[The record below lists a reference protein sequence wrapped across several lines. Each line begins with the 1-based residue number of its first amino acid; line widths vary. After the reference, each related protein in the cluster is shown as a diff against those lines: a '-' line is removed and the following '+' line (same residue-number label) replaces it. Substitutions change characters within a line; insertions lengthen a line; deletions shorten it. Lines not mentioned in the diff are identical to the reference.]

1 MHAVKVDWLL
11 LESVLCNMGFFFA
24 KTDDYLLLEVGGGF
38 LKAQLRGIV
47 WLRAS
52 SASHA
57 GTDVDASHAGI
68 KHSLKYANVGF
79 SDLGH
84 TRSHIMMKIRRDASA
99 SSRSREPLKN
109 NRDPGYPSLFPV
121 CLSVSP
127 LAESF
132 LVLMILAAYS
142 WPVQSL
148 TQRRTTEKAPLG
160 NKRQGDKRKRSVS
173 FVSIKGGGGRDLGY
187 WALTSRPPLLS
198 HSPDLNA

>member
-1 MHAVKVDWLL
+1 M
-11 LESVLCNMGFFFA
+11 
-24 KTDDYLLLEVGGGF
+24 
-38 LKAQLRGIV
+38 KAQLRGIV

-52 SASHA
+52 SASHV
-57 GTDVDASHAGI
+57 GTDADASHAGI
-68 KHSLKYANVGF
+68 KHSLKYANAGL

-99 SSRSREPLKN
+99 SSRYRVPLKN
-109 NRDPGYPSLFPV
+109 KRDPGYPSLFPARLSV

-173 FVSIKGGGGRDLGY
+173 FVSIKGGREGSQLSGCDL
-187 WALTSRPPLLS
+187 AASSAFTQP
-198 HSPDLNA
+198 

>member
-1 MHAVKVDWLL
+1 M
-11 LESVLCNMGFFFA
+11 
-24 KTDDYLLLEVGGGF
+24 LLEVGGGF

-52 SASHA
+52 SASHV

-84 TRSHIMMKIRRDASA
+84 TRSHIMMKIRRDCLRFLSFPRAPEKQP
-99 SSRSREPLKN
+99 RSRISVFIS
-109 NRDPGYPSLFPV
+109 GPSV

-173 FVSIKGGGGRDLGY
+173 FVSIKGGAGGISAIRL
-187 WALTSRPPLLS
+187 
-198 HSPDLNA
+198 